1 MVDYKKVPSDSGCRP
16 SLWFH
21 LKFSQGISRPVGN
34 TFFLGI
40 TQLQQSFHPFGTP
53 LKIQVILF
61 RAPEISDQLKEI
73 HESFSGSGFSHGSG
87 MGMGFPLLE
96 ATGISLDLVTWSN
109 PSQRV
114 SLPMMYGL
122 QHMICCPKRFLIP
135 FMWSYTGFLVSQ
147 KFFRKPEAFSLCNVT
162 NPPFESIAGYTGYSL
177 GYHPRV
183 EVVWD
188 PPLEGKMLQ
197 GMAARVYLLLYQ
209 FLV

>member
-1 MVDYKKVPSDSGCRP
+1 MD
-16 SLWFH
+16 
-21 LKFSQGISRPVGN
+21 VGQAFDFTLILQPRN
-34 TFFLGI
+34 CTACGKYIFFGI
-40 TQLQQSFHPFGTP
+40 TQLQQSLHPFGTP

-61 RAPEISDQLKEI
+61 GAPEISDQLKEI
-73 HESFSGSGFSHGSG
+73 HEFSPGSGFSHGSG
-87 MGMGFPLLE
+87 MGLGFPLLE
-96 ATGISLDLVTWSN
+96 ALGISRWFGNMKQSQSKGQSYPWCMVSSTWFAVQKGFLFHSCDLI
-109 PSQRV
+109 RV
-114 SLPMMYGL
+114 FY
-122 QHMICCPKRFLIP
+122 
-135 FMWSYTGFLVSQ
+135 GFLVSQ

-209 FLV
+209 LLV